1 MPKMVLFPSW
11 NVRLSSSNL
20 ITAMIHVYSGIFFV
34 VLSGNST
41 SKAKWY
47 MDLHSI
53 IHDVI
58 TVSFIDVFLQH
69 NTQYYFRCKVLNLI
83 PASTWR
89 NNVLK
94 LRIQKKTRKWNYVLP
109 NCSKSSMLV
118 FLLKSCACLHT
129 HISSKSYFIYFH
141 INLYLILLP

>member
-20 ITAMIHVYSGIFFV
+20 ITAMIHVYSGTCFV
-34 VLSGNST
+34 VLRGNST
-41 SKAKWY
+41 SKAKWC

-69 NTQYYFRCKVLNLI
+69 NT
-83 PASTWR
+83 
-89 NNVLK
+89 
-94 LRIQKKTRKWNYVLP
+94 
-109 NCSKSSMLV
+109 
-118 FLLKSCACLHT
+118 
-129 HISSKSYFIYFH
+129 
-141 INLYLILLP
+141 